1 MKNNDLHNENRKMIK
16 PRKAI
21 SKENLYFFSNSQ
33 SLTRANSKVVQ
44 IITDFLSNLL
54 ILLKLFN

>member
-21 SKENLYFFSNSQ
+21 SKENLSFFSNSQ

-44 IITDFLSNLL
+44 IITDFYQ
-54 ILLKLFN
+54 IC

>member
-21 SKENLYFFSNSQ
+21 SKENLSYSQ

-44 IITDFLSNLL
+44 IITDFLSNML